1 MHSQVHIGFT
11 RIGQRLGHIASGVCA
26 HGLVLWVC
34 ASHRGNLIVHFSL
47 DSYQSC
53 NNFHVLLCTE
63 YEIKSMI
70 HMSF

>member
-1 MHSQVHIGFT
+1 MHSQVHRGFT

-34 ASHRGNLIVHFSL
+34 ASHRGNLIVQFFLGQLSVL
-47 DSYQSC
+47 QE
-53 NNFHVLLCTE
+53 FHVLLCTE